1 MCHVWQCCIGP
12 GVGGGWVVKGNEP
25 GHHIRVETLKTL
37 KSSPEA
43 SDFTYMAQVRAKF
56 EP

>member
-25 GHHIRVETLKTL
+25 GHHIRVKTLKTL
-37 KSSPEA
+37 KSSLEA